1 MRALE
6 ELSSGFIVDN
16 NYCRSYFVKSEDHL
30 KTKVVELVKDLKDK
44 GRFVK
49 YVRPDDSGENAS
61 IKRACK
67 EKCLDVKFEFSSPND
82 TTEERKSQKKVSDI
96 I

>member
-1 MRALE
+1 
-6 ELSSGFIVDN
+6 
-16 NYCRSYFVKSEDHL
+16 VKSKDHL
-30 KTKVVELVKDLKDK
+30 KTKVVELVKDLKHK

-67 EKCLDVKFEFSSPND
+67 EKCLDVKFEFSSPRTPQRNGKVKRKFQILYRNVRSLLND
-82 TTEERKSQKKVSDI
+82 AGIKDEMSLS
-96 I
+96 